1 MFNRKDELKK
11 AEEISVSN
19 NIIGKGSIIQG
30 DLETYGNIRIEGK
43 IIGNIKTKTKVA
55 IGSDASLE
63 GNILAQNAE
72 IAGDVSGKVEIS
84 ETLLLKSTCVI
95 NGDIITNKL
104 IVEPGAIFNGSCK
117 MGVKIKEI
125 KLGESQ
131 KEIRTDRKPESRA
144 VNA

>member
-1 MFNRKDELKK
+1 MFNRKEEFKR

-19 NIIGKGSIIQG
+19 NIIGKGSTIQG
-30 DLETYGNIRIEGK
+30 DLETHGNVRIEGK

-55 IGSDASLE
+55 IGTEACIE

-72 IAGDVSGKVEIS
+72 IAGEVIGKIEIS
-84 ETLLLKSTCVI
+84 ETLSLKSTCVV
-95 NGDIITNKL
+95 NGDIIANKL
-104 IVEPGAIFNGSCK
+104 IVEPGAIFNGTCK

-131 KEIRTDRKPESRA
+131 KEVRLDRKPEARA

>member
-1 MFNRKDELKK
+1 MFNRKEEFKR

-19 NIIGKGSIIQG
+19 NIIGKGSVIQG
-30 DLETYGNIRIEGK
+30 DLETHGNVRIEGK

-55 IGSDASLE
+55 VGTDACIE

-72 IAGDVSGKVEIS
+72 IAGEVSGKIEIS

-104 IVEPGAIFNGSCK
+104 IVEPGAIFNGACK
-117 MGVKIKEI
+117 MGMKIKDI
-125 KLGESQ
+125 KLGEGS
-131 KEIRTDRKPESRA
+131 KESRTDRKPEARA
-144 VNA
+144 VSA